1 MAAVKH
7 KDSRAELAL
16 RRELHARGV
25 RYRLHARDVLGCP
38 DIVVRKRGVAVFVDG
53 DFWHGNAHVR
63 RGLSSLEDLFPSNKE
78 FWVPKIQRTM
88 ERDREVTAEL
98 RATGWHVVRLW
109 EEDILEAPIAAA
121 DTVELALRGT

>member
-38 DIVVRKRGVAVFVDG
+38 DIVVRKRSVAVFVDG
-53 DFWHGNAHVR
+53 DFWHGNAHNR
-63 RGLSSLEDLFPSNKE
+63 RGLDRLEDLFPSNKE
-78 FWVPKIQRTM
+78 FWVPKIRRTM
-88 ERDREVTAEL
+88 ERDREVTTEL
-98 RATGWHVVRLW
+98 QAAGWQVVRLW
-109 EEDILEAPIAAA
+109 EEDVLEDPIAAA
-121 DTVELALRGT
+121 DMVECLLRGS